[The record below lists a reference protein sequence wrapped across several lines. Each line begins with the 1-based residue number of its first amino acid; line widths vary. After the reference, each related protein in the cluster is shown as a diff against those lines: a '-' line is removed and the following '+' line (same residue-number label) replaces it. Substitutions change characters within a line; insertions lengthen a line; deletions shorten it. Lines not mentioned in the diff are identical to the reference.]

1 MSLFEKKKLYKLIWS
16 WGNPY
21 FETYTEIVSA
31 RDPAHAWRK
40 VKRKHAISI
49 NLVSLE
55 EIK

>member
-1 MSLFEKKKLYKLIWS
+1 MKLFQKHLYKIIWS

-21 FETYTEIVSA
+21 YETYTEIVSA
-31 RDPAHAWRK
+31 RDPARAWDK
-40 VKRKHAISI
+40 VRHRHAISI

>member
-1 MSLFEKKKLYKLIWS
+1 MRIFNKNLYKIIWS

-21 FETYTEIVSA
+21 CETYTEIVSA
-31 RDPAHAWRK
+31 KDPAQAWK
-40 VKRKHAISI
+40 KIKRKHAISI

>member
-1 MSLFEKKKLYKLIWS
+1 MRIFKRNLYKIIWS

-21 FETYTEIVSA
+21 YGTYTEVVSA
-31 RDPAHAWRK
+31 RDPAQAWK
-40 VKRKHAISI
+40 KIKRKHYISI